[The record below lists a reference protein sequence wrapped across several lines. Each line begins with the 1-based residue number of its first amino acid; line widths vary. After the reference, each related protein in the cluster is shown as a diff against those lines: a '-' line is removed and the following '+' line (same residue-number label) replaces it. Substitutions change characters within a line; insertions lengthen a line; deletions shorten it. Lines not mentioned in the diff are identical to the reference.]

1 MNGEQTPY
9 SFVRALANL
18 WLTINLLVLLQF
30 RRADRPAGYFVHL
43 LPVHAHQQTEQSP
56 QEMEVKLQPSE
67 FSALGLTGNHIS
79 GHDAGSKSLSPSF
92 RYRYPLPPA
101 TTISRAY
108 LTHRTAPHLISSW
121 RISSHPIHLPSR
133 NNGHKARLWA
143 RSCARLHSRCVAYR
157 NRASDLDRKLCA
169 RSDKNGG

>member
-1 MNGEQTPY
+1 MANRRHTPL
-9 SFVRALANL
+9 FAL
-18 WLTINLLVLLQF
+18 WLTFDWQLICLFSCSSVELIALLAISCTFFLFMHTNKLNS
-30 RRADRPAGYFVHL
+30 RL
-43 LPVHAHQQTEQSP
+43 K
-56 QEMEVKLQPSE
+56 EMEVKLQPSE

-101 TTISRAY
+101 TTISRTY